1 MLFGAAH
8 TYIAYIG
15 ECHPPPPKC
24 LYYIWFKTAYL
35 NTAIESKPSSIVQRS
50 ITSLKAK
57 GNLINGSGIPIPVI
71 NRAMVTSIYIK
82 IFFIKSLVDEG
93 LQ

>member
-24 LYYIWFKTAYL
+24 LYYIWFKIAYL

-50 ITSLKAK
+50 ITSLK
-57 GNLINGSGIPIPVI
+57 GNLINGSDIPIPVL
-71 NRAMVTSIYIK
+71 NRATVTSIYIK
-82 IFFIKSLVDEG
+82 LFFIKSLVDKG